1 MRFKTILFFFILISQ
16 THMAQ
21 QVFSLYFESDAF
33 ILTKSE
39 QSKLDEW
46 LKDNKESK
54 ILSMNGFTDSD
65 GSEGYNDTLSAKRVH
80 FVYEKIK
87 DKIKI
92 RNDFKKLHFGK
103 LHQQS
108 NIKEENRCVT
118 IFYLTADE
126 LSKENILITEN
137 DTLIENIPTKPAIE
151 YPNFIVIN
159 NPDGSKTE
167 MDLNADWMRKLGET
181 PVGEKLVMENV
192 EFYINTFAIV
202 KESRPR
208 LFELLYAMILH
219 PDLKIE
225 IGGHICCITKDHRNL
240 SNDRAKSIK
249 NFLIQYGI
257 AKERITFKGY
267 GSTMPI
273 YPIPENNE
281 SERAANRRVEIT
293 VLSQ

>member
-1 MRFKTILFFFILISQ
+1 MCFKSVIIFILLITQ
-16 THMAQ
+16 TLRAQ
-21 QVFSLYFESDAF
+21 QIFSLYFESDAF
-33 ILTKSE
+33 SLTKSE
-39 QSKLDEW
+39 QSKLDNW
-46 LKDNKESK
+46 LQNNKESK
-54 ILSMNGFTDSD
+54 ILSMNGFTDND
-65 GSEGYNDTLSAKRVH
+65 GSEGYNDTLSAKRVT

-108 NIKEENRCVT
+108 SIKEENRRVT
-118 IFYLTADE
+118 IFYLTENE
-126 LSKENILITEN
+126 LSKENILIPETE
-137 DTLIENIPTKPAIE
+137 TIEKSPTKPAIE

-167 MDLNADWMRKLGET
+167 MNLNAEWMKKLGET
-181 PVGEKLVMENV
+181 PTGDKLVMENV
-192 EFYINTFAIV
+192 EFHINTFAIV

-208 LFELLYAMILH
+208 LFELLYALILH
-219 PDLKIE
+219 PTLKIE

-240 SNDRAKSIK
+240 STDRAKAIK
-249 NFLIQYGI
+249 NFLVQYGI
-257 AKERITFKGY
+257 EKERVTFKGY

-273 YPIPENNE
+273 YPIPEKDE
-281 SERAANRRVEIT
+281 AERAANRRVEIT

>member
-16 THMAQ
+16 TFRAQ

-33 ILTKSE
+33 TLTKSE
-39 QSKLDEW
+39 QSRLDNW

-103 LHQQS
+103 LHKQS
-108 NIKEENRCVT
+108 ENKEKNRRVT
-118 IFYLTADE
+118 IYYLTENE
-126 LSKENILITEN
+126 LSKEIILIPEN
-137 DTLIENIPTKPAIE
+137 ETLIENTTTKPAIE
-151 YPNFIVIN
+151 YPNFIVLN

-167 MDLNADWMRKLGET
+167 MNLNAAWMKKLGET

-192 EFYINTFAIV
+192 EFHINTFAIV

-208 LFELLYAMILH
+208 LYELLYAMMLH

-225 IGGHICCITKDHRNL
+225 IGGHICCISKDHRNL
-240 SNDRAKSIK
+240 STERAKSIK
-249 NFLIQYGI
+249 NFLVQHGI
-257 AKERITFKGY
+257 SKDRVTFKGY

-273 YPIPENNE
+273 YPIPEKDE